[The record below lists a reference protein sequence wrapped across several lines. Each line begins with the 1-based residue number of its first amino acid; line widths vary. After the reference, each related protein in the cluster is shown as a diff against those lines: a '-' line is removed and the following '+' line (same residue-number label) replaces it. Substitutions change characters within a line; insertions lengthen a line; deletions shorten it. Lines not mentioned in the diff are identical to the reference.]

1 MGLREKK
8 RRRRK
13 FYDFYPKNAPFKR
26 FSIFLKTN
34 FWFSKTPGGG
44 FKPPKPPLATPL
56 GAEFE
61 CTDDKS

>member
-1 MGLREKK
+1 MCLREKK

-34 FWFSKTPGGG
+34 FWFSKTPGGASSPLS
-44 FKPPKPPLATPL
+44 PPPGYAPAYV
-56 GAEFE
+56 FV
-61 CTDDKS
+61 